1 MTYPTTMKIIES
13 SLCPDGGTVYG
24 DCYLFTSN
32 SKVPGADV
40 GDKQCTTGKLIEEN
54 TVMLPSLLL
63 GKNAHQ
69 VSATV
74 RCLKFDSYHH
84 SQFYVDFS
92 HVERI
97 DSGGI
102 GALILLRKKI
112 IPRTV
117 AICLINMKPNIYR
130 ILSMCNL
137 DKIFTLKK

>member
-1 MTYPTTMKIIES
+1 MTYPTVMKIIES
-13 SLCPDGGTVYG
+13 SSCPGEGTVYG
-24 DCYLFTSN
+24 DCYLFTS
-32 SKVPGADV
+32 KVPDTDV
-40 GDKQCTTGKLIEEN
+40 GAKQCTTGKLIEEN

-74 RCLKFDSYHH
+74 RCLNFDSYHH
-84 SQFYVDFS
+84 SRFYVDFS

-117 AICLINMKPNIYR
+117 AICLINIKPDIYR

-137 DKIFTLKK
+137 DKIFTLKG